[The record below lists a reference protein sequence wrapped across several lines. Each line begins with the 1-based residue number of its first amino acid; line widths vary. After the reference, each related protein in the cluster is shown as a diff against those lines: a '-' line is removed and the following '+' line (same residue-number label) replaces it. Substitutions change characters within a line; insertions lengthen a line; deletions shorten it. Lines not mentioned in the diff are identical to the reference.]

1 MRILVFFMCLSFT
14 LSAQDI
20 PAFPGAEGYGA
31 DAIGGRGGAILFVT
45 NLNDSGPGSL
55 RAAVVAS
62 GPRIVIF
69 KVGGIIQLESRLS
82 IVNPY
87 LTIAGQTAPG
97 GGICIAG
104 YSVLIYGPAH
114 DIIIRGVRFRHG
126 DLSDENGARADAL
139 GTNGVSAVNAVR
151 NVIIDHCSM
160 SWSIDETLQVW
171 DYSENITVQ
180 WSMIT
185 ESLDNAGHPDG
196 GPHGYGAIL
205 KSRINDA
212 GISFH
217 HNLLA
222 HHRSRNPKFTSDAG
236 SMTRFDFRNNVVY
249 NHGTRPALSGESND
263 TPEIQVNFVGNYF
276 KYGPDTDNSKK
287 DKLLFIQY
295 QGTPLYYL
303 QDNFI
308 ENYSAVTNDNWLGV
322 EYWQTNLQEP
332 DIRINTPFDTPPVI
346 TQPAAEAYEV
356 VLDYA
361 GAIAPVRDA
370 VDVRIVANV
379 RNRSGQHIDSQSEVG
394 GWPIYASGSYPQ
406 DSDNDGM
413 PDDWETANGL
423 NPNNSGDANGDI
435 DGDGYTN
442 IEAYINSLI
451 PLSPSFNSAPKV
463 PSGLRIE

>member
-1 MRILVFFMCLSFT
+1 MRILIFLVLFGLS
-14 LSAQDI
+14 LSAEEI

-31 DAIGGRGGAILFVT
+31 NTIGGRGGAVLFVT

-55 RAAVVAS
+55 RAAVAAS
-62 GPRIVIF
+62 GPRVIIF
-69 KVGGIIQLESRLS
+69 KVGGIIQLESRLN

-139 GTNGVSAVNAVR
+139 GTNGISVANTVR

-160 SWSIDETLQVW
+160 SWSIDETFQVW

-205 KSRINDA
+205 KSRINNA

-236 SMTRFDFRNNVVY
+236 NTARFDFRNNIVY
-249 NHGTRPALSGESND
+249 NHGTRPALSGESD
-263 TPEIQVNFVGNYF
+263 DMPRIRVNFVGNYF
-276 KYGPDTDNSKK
+276 KYGPDTESNKM

-295 QGTPLYYL
+295 QGEPQYYL
-303 QDNFI
+303 QDNFV
-308 ENYSAVTNDNWLGV
+308 ESFSAVTNDNWLGV
-322 EYWQTNLQEP
+322 EYWQTNLQES
-332 DIRINTPFDTPPVI
+332 DIRVNTPFAAPPVV
-346 TQPAAEAYEV
+346 TQSATEAYEF

-361 GAIAPVRDA
+361 GAIMPMRDA
-370 VDVRIVANV
+370 VDIRMVANV
-379 RNRSGQHIDSQSEVG
+379 RNRSGQHIDSQSAVG
-394 GWPIYASGSYPQ
+394 SWPTYAAGSYPQ

-435 DGDGYTN
+435 NGDGYTN
-442 IEAYINSLI
+442 IEAYINSLM
-451 PLSPSFNSAPKV
+451 PLSPSFNSAPAA
-463 PSGLRIE
+463 PNGLRIE